1 VIGGRLLAMTDAA
14 ADDSGGL
21 DGLRERLDRA
31 NHAIVSE
38 EEEREIFAEVRE
50 QAKRHPGFRAW
61 LRGLPWIKDGT
72 RAVVLEALA
81 THLDAHGELVLAE
94 FDAAL
99 ALVDQVADPRDVL
112 YPFYELTEAAAGEY
126 RRPLRDRL
134 GRLLR
139 SAAPEV
145 RRWAA
150 DMLEE
155 FIEPSDTELVL
166 RLRTLLEQDADF
178 RVRDQARRTLKALEL
193 LPAGFRSRLL
203 DRLRARF
210 LSRM

>member
-1 VIGGRLLAMTDAA
+1 MDAKLFAMTDDD

-31 NHAIVSE
+31 NHAIISE
-38 EEEREIFAEVRE
+38 EEEREIFAEARE
-50 QAKRHPGFRAW
+50 QARCHPGFRAW

-72 RAVVLEALA
+72 RAMVLEALVA
-81 THLDAHGELVLAE
+81 DMDAHGALLLEE

-112 YPFYELTEAAAGEY
+112 YPFYELTEAAGSSC
-126 RRPLRDRL
+126 RRPILDRL
-134 GRLLR
+134 GRLLG

-150 DMLEE
+150 DMVEE
-155 FIEPSDTELVL
+155 FIEPSDNELLL
-166 RLRTLLEQDADF
+166 RLRTLLEQDADW
-178 RVRDQARRTLKALEL
+178 RVRDEARRTLEALEL
-193 LPAGFRSRLL
+193 LPTGYRQRLL

-210 LSRM
+210 LSRL